1 MTVFNQG
8 GAHHDSLTR
17 AHLSENHFKASPAVA
32 AVLERER
39 ARMHLYPDP
48 ECRALREAIA
58 RFYSIDV
65 DMVTVGN
72 GTDELILLTSLAF
85 LRSGDAAVMAAST
98 FPGYATASAIAGA
111 ELTRLPLDG
120 YRSPVAAMIE
130 RCQHQRCLVFLCNP
144 HNPTGTATDLVGVTA
159 LVHGARETGSLPIF
173 DEAYAEFGELGELAG
188 AGSASAIPLIREGK
202 RALVMRTFSK
212 AYGLAG
218 FRVGY
223 TIGRPEDIARIRQV
237 QAALPF
243 AVNRL
248 AQAVALAAL
257 ADQPFLADVVA
268 KTARAKA
275 SFYAEMDAA
284 GFRYQRSH
292 TNFVLIDVGGDS
304 KAIAARLLQDAGIL
318 VRDAGLFGLASH
330 LRVSM
335 LEDDSQAVLISALR
349 QAHAAEAALAQARS

>member
-17 AHLSENHFKASPAVA
+17 AHLSENHFKASPSVA

-58 RFYSIDV
+58 RFYSVDV

-72 GTDELILLTSLAF
+72 GTDELILLTALAF
-85 LRSGDAAVMAAST
+85 LRSGDAAVVAAST

-111 ELTRLPLDG
+111 EIIRLPLDG
-120 YRSPVAAMIE
+120 YRSPVTAMIE
-130 RCQHQRCLVFLCNP
+130 RCQQRRCLVFLCNP
-144 HNPTGTATDLVGVTA
+144 HNPTGTATDLAGVTA
-159 LVHGARETGSLPIF
+159 LVNGARETGSLPIF
-173 DEAYAEFGELGELAG
+173 DEAYAEFGELDG
-188 AGSASAIPLIREGK
+188 AEPASAIPLIREGK

-223 TIGRPEDIARIRQV
+223 TIGRPEDIARLRQV

-257 ADQPFLADVVA
+257 ADQPFLAGVVA

-275 SFYAEMDAA
+275 AFYAEMDAA

-304 KAIAARLLQDAGIL
+304 KAIAGRLLQDAGVL

-335 LEDDSQAVLISALR
+335 LEDDSQASLVSALR
-349 QAHAAEAALAQARS
+349 QAHATEVALAQARS

>member
-1 MTVFNQG
+1 MSVFNQG

-32 AVLERER
+32 EVLERER
-39 ARMHLYPDP
+39 PRMHLYPDP
-48 ECRALREAIA
+48 ECRALREALA

-72 GTDELILLTSLAF
+72 GTDELILVTALAF

-98 FPGYATASAIAGA
+98 FPGYATSSAIAGA
-111 ELTRLPLDG
+111 AISRLALDG
-120 YRSPVAAMIE
+120 YRSPIAAMIE
-130 RCQHQRCLVFLCNP
+130 RCQQQPCVVFLCNP
-144 HNPTGTATDLVGVTA
+144 HNPTGTATDLAAVTA
-159 LVHGARETGSLPIF
+159 LVNSARETGSLPII
-173 DEAYAEFGELGELAG
+173 DEAYAEFAESAG
-188 AGSASAIPLIREGK
+188 PGGAEFASAIPLIRQGG

-257 ADQPFLADVVA
+257 ADQPFLSEVVA
-268 KTARAKA
+268 RTVRAKA
-275 SFYAEMDAA
+275 SFYAEMEAA
-284 GFRYQRSH
+284 GLGVQRSH
-292 TNFVLIDVGGDS
+292 TNFVLLRIGGDS
-304 KAIAARLLQDAGIL
+304 KSIAGRLLQDSGIL
-318 VRDAGLFGLASH
+318 VRDAGLFGLPSH

-335 LEDDSQAVLISALR
+335 LEADSQALLVSAIR
-349 QAHAAEAALAQARS
+349 RAHAAEAAPLRTYP